1 MAKILNPWTAMAS
14 PLFADY
20 LAERRIFQ
28 RKLSYWRIAAFSVLI
43 LGVAVS
49 GLRFF
54 GADASL
60 SFTPHIARLAIEG
73 IITGDRE
80 TLKLTQE
87 IEDSKGAEA
96 VLITIDS
103 PGGTTSGAERLYDA
117 IRRLSAKKPTVAVVG
132 SMAASGGYIAAIGAD
147 QIVALGNALVGSI
160 GVLVQYPN
168 FTKLLDTVGVKMED
182 VKSSPLK
189 ASPNGFEPT
198 SPEAR
203 AALAALVSDSFTWF
217 KSLVKERRAM
227 SDEQLGIVADG
238 RVFTGRQGIELHLV
252 DRLGGEREAID
263 WLQKEKNIAKDLP
276 VRDWKQE
283 RTLERLGI
291 LSFSARAAEV
301 LGLGG
306 LSLVLDRAAN
316 GTSERMLDGLLS
328 IWQVNG
334 TN

>member
-1 MAKILNPWTAMAS
+1 VS
-14 PLFADY
+14 LFADY
-20 LAERRIFQ
+20 LAERRVLL
-28 RKLSYWRIAAFSVLI
+28 RKLSYWRIAAFSALI
-43 LGVAVS
+43 IGVVVA
-49 GLRFF
+49 GLRLF
-54 GADASL
+54 GPDASL
-60 SFTPHIARLAIEG
+60 GFTPHIARLAIEG

-80 TLKLTQE
+80 TLKLIQK

-132 SMAASGGYIAAIGAD
+132 SMAASGGYIAALGAD
-147 QIVALGNALVGSI
+147 RIVALGNAIVGSV

-168 FTKLLDTVGVKMED
+168 FTKLLDTVGVKVED

-198 SPEAR
+198 TPEAR

-217 KSLVKERRAM
+217 KSLVKERRMMTDA
-227 SDEQLGIVADG
+227 QLDVVADG
-238 RVFTGRQGIELHLV
+238 RVFTGRQGVDLHLV
-252 DRLGGEREAID
+252 DTLGGEREAIA
-263 WLQKEKNIAKDLP
+263 WLQQEKNIPKDLP

-291 LSFSARAAEV
+291 LSLSARAAEV
-301 LGLGG
+301 LGLGS
-306 LSLVLDRAAN
+306 LSLALDRAAN
-316 GTSERMLDGLLS
+316 VAQEHMLDGLLS
-328 IWQVNG
+328 IWQVSGAN
-334 TN
+334 